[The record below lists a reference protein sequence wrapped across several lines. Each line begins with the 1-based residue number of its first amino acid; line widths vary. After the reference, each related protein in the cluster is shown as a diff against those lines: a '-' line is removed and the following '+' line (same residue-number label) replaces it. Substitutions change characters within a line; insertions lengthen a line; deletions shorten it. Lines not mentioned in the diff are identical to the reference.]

1 MKNVLWSLMIILFL
15 ASCSGPSGE
24 SDSANEYVINGTADG
39 ASPGWIVLS
48 KVADNKLVAVDSLET
63 ADGIFSFTGTIDM
76 PEAYFLEFKVDQVFQ
91 RFFVEPGNINVSGNV
106 KNLVF
111 EGSEMQEIYDSYNLG
126 VKRLDDQRD
135 SLYADFQKAM
145 ESGDNARVEGIREE
159 ADRID
164 DMQKNF
170 IMDFVKAQNTN
181 VVGPYITVNNIYQF
195 ELDDLEAIRSGFSEG
210 VTGSKY
216 VKMIDDKIAKLKSVA
231 IGQPA
236 PLFSQNDSTGTAV
249 ALDSFKGK
257 YLLVDFWASWCSP
270 CRKENP
276 NVVLAYQKYHD
287 KGFDILGV
295 SLDKDRQR
303 WIDAIAADN
312 LTWTHV
318 SDLQGWQ
325 NEASNLYGVS
335 SIPAN
340 FLLDPDGIIIGKDL
354 REEALQEKLA
364 EIFE

>member
-1 MKNVLWSLMIILFL
+1 MKNVLWSLLIIFFL
-15 ASCSGPSGE
+15 ASCSGP
-24 SDSANEYVINGTADG
+24 ANEYVISGTADG
-39 ASPGWIVLS
+39 TSPGWIVLS
-48 KVADNKLVAVDSLET
+48 KVVDNKLVAIDSVET
-63 ADGIFSFTGTIDM
+63 ADGIFLFTGTIDM

-91 RFFVEPGNINVSGNV
+91 RFFVEPGNIIVSGDV
-106 KNLVF
+106 KSLAF
-111 EGSEMQEIYDSYNLG
+111 EGSELQKIYESYNQG
-126 VKRLDDQRD
+126 VKRLDNQRD
-135 SLYADFQKAM
+135 TLYAEFQKAM
-145 ESGDNARVEGIREE
+145 KSGDNARVEEIRKE

-170 IMDFVKAQNTN
+170 IKDFVKAQNTN

-195 ELDDLEAIRSGFSEG
+195 ELDYLVAIRSGFSED

-236 PLFSQNDSTGTAV
+236 PLFSQNDSTGIPV
-249 ALDSFKGK
+249 ALDAFKGK
-257 YLLVDFWASWCSP
+257 YLLIDFWASWCSP

-303 WIDAIAADN
+303 WIDAIAIDN

-325 NEASNLYGVS
+325 NEASNLYGLS

-340 FLLDPDGIIIGKDL
+340 FLLDPNGIIIGKNL
-354 REEALQEKLA
+354 REEALQEKLTG
-364 EIFE
+364 IFE

>member
-1 MKNVLWSLMIILFL
+1 MKNVLWSLVIMFFL
-15 ASCSGPSGE
+15 ASCSGPS
-24 SDSANEYVINGTADG
+24 NEYVINGTAQG
-39 ASPGWIVLS
+39 ASPGWVVLS
-48 KVADNKLVAVDSLET
+48 KVVDNKLVAIDSVET
-63 ADGIFSFTGTIDM
+63 TDGRFSFSGTIDM

-91 RFFVEPGNINVSGNV
+91 RFFVEPGKIDVSGNV
-106 KNLVF
+106 QSLVF
-111 EGSEMQEIYDSYNLG
+111 EGSELQDIYVSFNEG
-126 VKRLDDQRD
+126 VKQLDDQRD
-135 SLYADFQKAM
+135 ALYKEFQSAM
-145 ESGDNARVEGIREE
+145 ENGDNARVEQIKEE
-159 ADRID
+159 AGAID
-164 DMQKNF
+164 DNQQNF
-170 IMDFVKAQNTN
+170 IMDFVKSQNTN
-181 VVGPYITVNNIYQF
+181 VVGPYVTVNNIYQF
-195 ELDDLEAIRSGFSEG
+195 ELDDLVAIRAGFSEAIA
-210 VTGSKY
+210 GSKY
-216 VKMIDDKIAKLKSVA
+216 VKMIDDKIAKLNSVA

-236 PLFSQNDSTGTAV
+236 PMFSQNDSTGSPV
-249 ALDSFKGK
+249 SLDTFKGK

-276 NVVLAYQKYHD
+276 NVVLAYQKYND

-295 SLDKDRQR
+295 SLDKDHQR

-340 FLLDPDGIIIGKDL
+340 FLLDPDGIIIGKNL